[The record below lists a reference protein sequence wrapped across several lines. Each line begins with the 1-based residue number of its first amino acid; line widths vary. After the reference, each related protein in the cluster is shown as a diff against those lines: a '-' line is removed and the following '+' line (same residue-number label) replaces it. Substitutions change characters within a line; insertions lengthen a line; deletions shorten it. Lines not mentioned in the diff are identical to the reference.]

1 MIQLDGSGILKMSVH
16 RIAGEEGSS
25 LLNDTVHEEWE
36 SEQVELLKKIFL
48 KPFTSHHMTFEF
60 RHEVNLDYNPL
71 FQLAKN
77 LQSGT
82 EFLQVSQDIARH
94 LLSCSKH
101 PNIKEGDFYVVHFV
115 GVKMGEGVYEALG
128 LFKFEDKDTYL
139 ETGINEERLEVF
151 FRKGLGS
158 RKPDKACLVVFSEEP
173 YTLLIIDSNNN
184 DTDYWQHEFIKH
196 RPKNDHVNHTNNY
209 LSIAKNFITEQMPQ
223 EFVVS
228 KADQID
234 LLNRSVEY
242 FKTHDTFDKSE
253 FMEEVYHHGEMI
265 DSFQQFEKKFQR
277 ENQLELSESFEI
289 SDQAVK
295 KQARIFKSVIK
306 LDRNFHIYIHGN
318 KELIEQGVEKDGRKF
333 YKIYYSEET

>member
-16 RIAGEEGSS
+16 RIAGEEGHS
-25 LLNDTVHEEWE
+25 LLSDTVHEEWE
-36 SEQVELLKKIFL
+36 GEQVELLKKIFL

-82 EFLQVSQDIARH
+82 DFLEVSKDVARH

-101 PNIKEGDFYVVHFV
+101 PNIKEGDFYAVQFV

-128 LFKFEDKDTYL
+128 LFKFEDKETYL
-139 ETGINEERLEVF
+139 ETGVMENQLELI

-184 DTDYWQHEFIKH
+184 DTDYWQNEFIKH

-242 FKTHDTFDKSE
+242 FKTHDTFDKTE